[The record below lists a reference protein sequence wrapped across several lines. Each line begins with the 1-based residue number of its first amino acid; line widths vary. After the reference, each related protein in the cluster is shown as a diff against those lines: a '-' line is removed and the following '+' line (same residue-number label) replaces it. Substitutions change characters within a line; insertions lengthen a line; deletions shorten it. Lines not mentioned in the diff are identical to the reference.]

1 MARVTVFGDFEK
13 ALRRFKKKC
22 INEGIVQEI
31 REREYFE
38 KPSAKRKKAKAQA
51 VSRWKKKLRES
62 KAPKSNHFG

>member
-1 MARVTVFGDFEK
+1 MAQVTVFGDFEK

-31 REREYFE
+31 RERQHFE

-51 VSRWKKKLRES
+51 ISRWKKKLKES
-62 KAPKSNHFG
+62 KVPQSYQ